1 MNTLWS
7 LDPGSGQANIRAN
20 QYNRTEYLL
29 NRAFRVDTSV
39 PELLLSERIAKRLSR
54 NSSSRPSPPPA
65 DARRD
70 PDNVPAKAGN
80 QRPND
85 VIVVFWIPDLAREAA
100 LVRNDG
106 FGEL

>member
-1 MNTLWS
+1 VTRK
-7 LDPGSGQANIRAN
+7 PVC
-20 QYNRTEYLL
+20 RTEYLL

-54 NSSSRPSPPPA
+54 NSSSRPSPPAA
-65 DARRD
+65 DASRD